1 MSLLVVLVWALKI
14 SLVRLSLVDSPGAR
28 REEETSRFDKH
39 LWAGLEL
46 MAGKGKDGWQKKT
59 NTVKLD
65 GVIRADRLLARHE
78 PVEEGEL
85 RVLNDA
91 SKVDEILERRQG
103 LPALVS
109 SREGALPEG
118 VCEERD
124 ASSAMAMAS
133 RRDGRRSPTCFQ
145 SPARSAYR
153 SMNGPES
160 SAAAKTVLYI
170 SFHSLN
176 VIRERIAQWT
186 LGWVAKRCTSSEA

>member
-1 MSLLVVLVWALKI
+1 M
-14 SLVRLSLVDSPGAR
+14 
-28 REEETSRFDKH
+28 
-39 LWAGLEL
+39 
-46 MAGKGKDGWQKKT
+46 DGRDRKKQT
-59 NTVKLD
+59 PVKLD

-133 RRDGRRSPTCFQ
+133 RRDGRRSPTCVW
-145 SPARSAYR
+145 SPARLANR
-153 SMNGPES
+153 SMYGPES
-160 SAAAKTVLYI
+160 FGAAAKTVLHI
-170 SFHSLN
+170 SFHSLKL
-176 VIRERIAQWT
+176 IREQIAQWAS
-186 LGWVAKRCTSSEA
+186 GWVAKRCTNAEA